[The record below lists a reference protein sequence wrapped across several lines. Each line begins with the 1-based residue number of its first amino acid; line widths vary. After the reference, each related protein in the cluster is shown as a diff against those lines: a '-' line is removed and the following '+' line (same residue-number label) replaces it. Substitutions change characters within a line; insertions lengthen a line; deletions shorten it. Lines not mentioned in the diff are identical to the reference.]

1 MSTVRNVETDTITWK
16 AILKHLSEE
25 WNGFRREDT

>member
-1 MSTVRNVETDTITWK
+1 MSTVRKVETDTNTWK

-25 WNGFRREDT
+25 WKGIRREDT